1 MKVSKQKLLIWGGWV
16 IILLLICVYFVLDST
31 YNPRPLLSK
40 LGKELYNIGLPYV
53 FFTFFYVLAFTQKQ
67 YRKML
72 YLIVLDITC
81 IMFIVGSIYWFYEG
95 KTLAVF
101 SGILF
106 ISFATIKTLVLI
118 VKNKSTKA

>member
-1 MKVSKQKLLIWGGWV
+1 
-16 IILLLICVYFVLDST
+16 
-31 YNPRPLLSK
+31 
-40 LGKELYNIGLPYV
+40 
-53 FFTFFYVLAFTQKQ
+53 
-67 YRKML
+67 
-72 YLIVLDITC
+72 
-81 IMFIVGSIYWFYEG
+81 MFIVGSIYWFYEG